1 MDTDDMMI
9 TIISSL
15 LSGLVGVIVSSAY
28 YRRFEH
34 RKTKQDVLRR
44 LVGNRMF
51 LTDKLMTEKNRD
63 LFVAL
68 NEIFVVYSDC
78 PAVITALKKM
88 HNELGQQNRLL
99 DNLVSLIKEMCK
111 ASGVPFGK
119 LNDNFIEYP
128 FAPMN

>member
-1 MDTDDMMI
+1 MTI

-34 RKTKQDVLRR
+34 RKAKQDVLRR

-68 NEIFVVYSDC
+68 NEIFVVYSDS

-88 HNELGQQNRLL
+88 HNELGQQGRLL

-119 LNDNFIEYP
+119 LNDNFIESP
-128 FAPMN
+128 FTPKN